1 MPDYTRHDE
10 LVSEITR
17 LKRKCIAFENTNKIG
32 GYPPEQFAELQIDQ
46 QRTITDLAIAEARLE
61 AERGRLIQ
69 EALNADNPPNIR
81 RAPKSLREQAQDE
94 LAREHPSWKY
104 VTENDLQEKME
115 EIVNR
120 QPAFPKP
127 PLEGF
132 HSNWQTCPC
141 TSCEQLQQWYN
152 VTGGPF
158 TDDLWKKAFEQARTE
173 YPAWSRLG
181 DHVDLH
187 ILNKQIAKRAQE
199 IHEGWIKEKSQK

>member
-94 LAREHPSWKY
+94 LAREHPQSAWKY
-104 VTENDLQEKME
+104 ITEEMLRVRME
-115 EIVNR
+115 EIERR
-120 QPAFPKP
+120 QHAPKP
-127 PLEGF
+127 PVEGF
-132 HSNWQTCPC
+132 HSNWQTCSC
-141 TSCEQLQQWYN
+141 ASCEQLRQWYN

-158 TDDLWKKAFEQARTE
+158 TDALWKKAFEQARAE
-173 YPAWSRLG
+173 YPSWSQA
-181 DHVDLH
+181 VDLIDLR
-187 ILNKQIAKRAQE
+187 ILNTQIAKRAQE
-199 IHEGWIKEKSQK
+199 IHEGWANQK